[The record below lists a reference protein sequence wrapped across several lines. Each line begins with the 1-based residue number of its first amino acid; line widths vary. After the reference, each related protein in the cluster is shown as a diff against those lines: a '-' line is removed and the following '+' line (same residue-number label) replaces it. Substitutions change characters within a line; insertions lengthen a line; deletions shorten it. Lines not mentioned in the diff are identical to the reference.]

1 MLPPLAGRSV
11 EERKLSMSRR
21 SPAVAGALI
30 ATTLLLAACGN
41 SSSSSSSGSGSGSSG
56 AADGGKV
63 AFLLPESKTAQ
74 YETQDR
80 PWFFRNMRELCP
92 KCGVL
97 YSNAQQDPQKQQ
109 QQAEAALVN
118 GAKVL
123 VLDPVD
129 SNSAAAIA
137 TQAKQRGVPVI
148 AYDRLILGADID
160 YYVSF
165 DNEAVGRLQGEWLT
179 KQVKPGSQIVMINGA
194 PTDNNAGLFKKGAH
208 SAIDPAGLKIGREFD
223 TPDWSP
229 DKAQHEMEQA
239 ITALGRDKIQA
250 VYAANDGTAS
260 GAIAA
265 MKGGGMDPTKIPT
278 TGQDSEVAALQRI
291 LAGTQ
296 GMTIYRSI
304 KKQSRAAVELAVSLL
319 RKQAPPA
326 DLKLTKVDNNREQ
339 VPSALFTPVVV
350 TKDNMADTVVADGY
364 WTAKDICVGDY
375 AKACA
380 AAGIK

>member
-1 MLPPLAGRSV
+1 
-11 EERKLSMSRR
+11 MSRR

-30 ATTLLLAACGN
+30 ATTLLLAACGE
-41 SSSSSSSGSGSGSSG
+41 SSSTGSGSSKS
-56 AADGGKV
+56 ADGGKI

-80 PWFFRNMRELCP
+80 PWFFRNVRELCP
-92 KCGVL
+92 KCEVL

-118 GAKVL
+118 GAQVL

-137 TQAKQRGVPVI
+137 TQARQRGVPVI
-148 AYDRLILGADID
+148 AYDRLVLSADID

-179 KQVKPGSQIVMINGA
+179 KQVQPGSQIVMINGA

-239 ITALGRDKIQA
+239 ITVLGRDKIQG

-265 MKGGGMDPTKIPT
+265 MKGAGMDPAKIPT

-304 KKQSRAAVELAVSLL
+304 KKQSRAAVELALSLL
-319 RKQAPPA
+319 RKQPPPA
-326 DLKLTKVDNNREQ
+326 DLKLTKVDNNHEQ

-364 WTAKDICVGDY
+364 WTAKDICVGAY
-375 AKACA
+375 AKACT

>member
-1 MLPPLAGRSV
+1 
-11 EERKLSMSRR
+11 MSHR
-21 SPAVAGALI
+21 SPVVAGAL
-30 ATTLLLAACGN
+30 AAAALLLAACGGG
-41 SSSSSSSGSGSGSSG
+41 SSTTSSGS
-56 AADGGKV
+56 AAGKATDGGKI
-63 AFLLPESKTAQ
+63 AFLLPESKNAQ

-80 PWFFRNMRELCP
+80 PWFFRNVRELCP
-92 KCGVL
+92 TCEVL
-97 YSNAQQDPQKQQ
+97 YGNAQQDPQKQQ

-129 SNSAAAIA
+129 SSSAAAIA
-137 TQAKQRGVPVI
+137 AQAKQRGVPVI
-148 AYDRLILGADID
+148 AYDRLVLDADID

-165 DNEAVGRLQGEWLT
+165 DNEAVGRLQGEWLV
-179 KQVKPGSQIVMINGA
+179 KQVKRGDQIVMINGA

-208 SAIDPAGLKIGREFD
+208 SAIDPAGLKIGREYD

-239 ITALGRDKIQA
+239 ITALGRDNIKA

-265 MKGGGMDPTKIPT
+265 MTGAGMDPTRIPT

-296 GMTIYRSI
+296 GMTVYRSI
-304 KKQSRAAVELAVSLL
+304 KLQSRAAVELALALL
-319 RKQAPPA
+319 RKQQPPA
-326 DLKLTKVDNNREQ
+326 SLKLTQVDNGREK
-339 VPSALFTPVVV
+339 VPSALFTPQVV
-350 TKDNMADTVVADGY
+350 TKDNMAKTVVADGY
-364 WTAKDICVGDY
+364 WTAKDICVDQY
-375 AKACA
+375 KDACA
-380 AAGIK
+380 AAGIE